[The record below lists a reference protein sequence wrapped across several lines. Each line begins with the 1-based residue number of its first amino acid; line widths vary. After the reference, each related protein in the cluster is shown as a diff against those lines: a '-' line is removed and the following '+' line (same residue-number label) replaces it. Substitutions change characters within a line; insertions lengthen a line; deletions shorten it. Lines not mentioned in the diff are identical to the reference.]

1 MALQNQ
7 PDMIEN
13 SFRVSGI
20 TTNDP
25 GKARNDE
32 FLKKIINSVKDKLA
46 GEEEEDLEDEDPF
59 SCV

>member
-1 MALQNQ
+1 
-7 PDMIEN
+7 MIEN

-32 FLKKIINSVKDKLA
+32 FLKKIMNSVKDKLA
-46 GEEEEDLEDEDPF
+46 DEEEEHLEDEDPF